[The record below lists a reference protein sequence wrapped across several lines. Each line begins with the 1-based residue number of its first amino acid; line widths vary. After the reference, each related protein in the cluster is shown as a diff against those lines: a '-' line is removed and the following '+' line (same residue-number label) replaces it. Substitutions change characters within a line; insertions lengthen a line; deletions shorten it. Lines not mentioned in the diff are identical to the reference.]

1 VDEVTRLAVAAT
13 RGDRLALHGFVRAT
27 QAEVWRFCAHL
38 ASRDQA
44 DDLVQETYL
53 RAMRSLPSFR
63 AEASA
68 RTWLLSIA
76 RRAVY
81 DGYRSTRR
89 RRLLAETLR
98 AETLRAEERG
108 PGRGACGSGPDPGGI
123 VSIQLAVAALEV
135 DRRAAFVLTQ
145 LLGLPYDEA
154 AEVCGCPVGTI
165 RSRVARARQDLIDA
179 LAERRSAPD

>member
-1 VDEVTRLAVAAT
+1 
-13 RGDRLALHGFVRAT
+13 
-27 QAEVWRFCAHL
+27 
-38 ASRDQA
+38 
-44 DDLVQETYL
+44 
-53 RAMRSLPSFR
+53 
-63 AEASA
+63 
-68 RTWLLSIA
+68 
-76 RRAVY
+76 
-81 DGYRSTRR
+81 
-89 RRLLAETLR
+89 
-98 AETLRAEERG
+98 
-108 PGRGACGSGPDPGGI
+108 